1 MSEQFS
7 LVTRAEEMPHTT
19 AQEHLNI
26 TRDWLQMF
34 GAMAL
39 ASVLTVTALGLA
51 ATLSAPLWLV
61 LPLLTLFT
69 FAAIGGMI
77 VLRSL
82 EFARYSLHSRHEEWR
97 ENQDAGR
104 RIAEIYALQYTSV
117 NVKGKGNTVITNSP
131 GQGQS
136 ADNFHLVSYRGPKA
150 YLDNKPVND
159 LEFFIDQ
166 IPVRGFKKSAWM
178 GVQLPSG
185 QMVTHHKHWRALVDP
200 LITAGIVTIENTA
213 SHIQT
218 TDPAEIKR
226 ALRLN
231 ELGAVKEIGPG
242 DDEPE
247 QESGASWRGLE
258 ATPDAGYGV
267 QPDKRRTKPN

>member
-1 MSEQFS
+1 MNENLS
-7 LVTRAEEMPHTT
+7 LVTRTAEMPHDTHR
-19 AQEHLNI
+19 EHLTI

-34 GAMAL
+34 GAVAL
-39 ASVLTVTALGLA
+39 ANVLIVALVGIA
-51 ATLSAPLWLV
+51 ASIAAPLWLV
-61 LPLLTLFT
+61 LPLLTIFT
-69 FAAIGGMI
+69 FAAIAGMI

-82 EFARYSLHSRHEEWR
+82 EYARYSLHTRHEEWR
-97 ENQDAGR
+97 ENQATGR
-104 RIAEIYALQYTSV
+104 KIAEIYALQYTSV

-136 ADNFHLVSYRGPKA
+136 AENFHLVSYRGPTA
-150 YLDNKPVND
+150 YLNSKPVND

-166 IPVRGFKKSAWM
+166 IPVRGYKKSAWM

-185 QMVTHHKHWRALVDP
+185 QVVTHHKHWRALVEP

-226 ALRLN
+226 ALRLD
-231 ELGAVKEIGPG
+231 ELGVVKEIAAPST
-242 DDEPE
+242 DDEPNQAPKRAPGWNEIVPGPDYDAE
-247 QESGASWRGLE
+247 QWDTIR
-258 ATPDAGYGV
+258 
-267 QPDKRRTKPN
+267 